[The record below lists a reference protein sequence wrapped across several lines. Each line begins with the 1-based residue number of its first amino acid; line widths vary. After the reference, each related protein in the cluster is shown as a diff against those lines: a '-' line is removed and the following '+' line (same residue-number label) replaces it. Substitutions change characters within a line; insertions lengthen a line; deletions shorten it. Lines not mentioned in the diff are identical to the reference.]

1 MGWVRRH
8 HSFLSAFALGLGLFA
23 LCHALNLPKA
33 EAALLGFDGFALAY
47 LGQIVRHAGRTTAAD
62 LRRHAEDEDEGIAL
76 ILLLA
81 LGAVIASLAAILLV
95 LTRGSG
101 SGSLATA
108 GLALAA
114 VPLGW
119 AVVHTLVAFHYAH
132 LHYAPEAHSRLKFP
146 GMEEPSPWDF
156 LYFSF
161 TLGMAV
167 QTSDVTITTSNMRR
181 VVLIHSV
188 LSFFYN
194 TVILALAVNAGLAL
208 AG

>member
-1 MGWVRRH
+1 MGWAHRH
-8 HSFLSAFALGLGLFA
+8 RSFLSAFALGLMMFA
-23 LCHALNLPKA
+23 AAHALNLPKA
-33 EAALLGFDGFALAY
+33 EAALLGFDGFALSY
-47 LGQIVRHAGRTTAAD
+47 LAQMVRHAGRTTASD
-62 LRRHAEDEDEGIAL
+62 LRRHAEDEDEGLAL

-81 LGAVIASLAAILLV
+81 LGAVIASFAAILLV
-95 LTRGSG
+95 LTRTTG
-101 SGSLATA
+101 SGSLLTT

-119 AVVHTLVAFHYAH
+119 AVVHSLLAFHYAH
-132 LHYAPEAHSRLKFP
+132 LNYAPDTHCRLKFP
-146 GMEEPSPWDF
+146 GTEDPSPWDF

-194 TVILALAVNAGLAL
+194 TIILALAVNAGLAL